1 MKNLS
6 LAPSGVDDPLQD
18 GLIPR
23 ELLWG
28 IAAGDWDILFDA
40 VKARLRS
47 AAEAAP
53 VTPLQVI
60 VLDCATALDC
70 LHAALK
76 EARGQD
82 VQTPPLPGRA
92 DDAAD
97 PC

>member
-1 MKNLS
+1 MKTPS
-6 LAPSGVDDPLQD
+6 SAPTGIDDPLQG

-40 VKARLRS
+40 VKARLRL
-47 AAEAAP
+47 AAEGAP
-53 VTPLQVI
+53 ATALQAT
-60 VLDCATALDC
+60 VLDCATALDY

-76 EARGQD
+76 EARRQD
-82 VQTPPLPGRA
+82 AQTPPLPGRA
-92 DDAAD
+92 SDGAD